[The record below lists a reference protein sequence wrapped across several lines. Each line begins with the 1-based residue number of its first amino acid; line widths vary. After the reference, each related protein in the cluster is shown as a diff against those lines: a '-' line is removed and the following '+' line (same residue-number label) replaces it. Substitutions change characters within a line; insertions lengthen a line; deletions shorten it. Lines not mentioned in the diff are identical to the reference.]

1 VGTASTELLEQA
13 LILDDFQEEL
23 QTLIEGGT
31 VSMIADPKMV
41 FADIQSSSEA
51 LYNLLLFSGYLTPTY
66 VRAQGDGSR
75 YECQLK
81 IPNHEIKGIFTNSL
95 QRWLA
100 NKIKINESQYTSF
113 TRHLVEGKTELFME
127 KLHTYMTT
135 AFSFY
140 STGPKNGELFY
151 NGFML
156 GLMAS
161 LSTHYDIET
170 EKESGL
176 GRIDMVLI
184 PKPTSWYKK
193 AFLLEF
199 KRVAKEENLKADAEG
214 ALRQIQDKKYRDKV
228 KDYDTVSLGLAFC
241 GKDVEMAV
249 GG

>member
-1 VGTASTELLEQA
+1 MGGGLRSYEIFEISLLQWIA
-13 LILDDFQEEL
+13 KKCAVPTNDYNHFI
-23 QTLIEGGT
+23 QTLLKG
-31 VSMIADPKMV
+31 DY
-41 FADIQSSSEA
+41 D
-51 LYNLLLFSGYLTPTY
+51 LF
-66 VRAQGDGSR
+66 
-75 YECQLK
+75 
-81 IPNHEIKGIFTNSL
+81 I
-95 QRWLA
+95 
-100 NKIKINESQYTSF
+100 
-113 TRHLVEGKTELFME
+113 E
-127 KLHTYMTT
+127 KLRTYLTT

-156 GLMAS
+156 GLMTS

-199 KRVAKEENLKADAEG
+199 KRVAKEENLKAAAEA
-214 ALRQIQDKKYRDKV
+214 ALIQIQDKKYRDKV